1 MDEPFAR
8 RAQIAFRDQG
18 LLRRALTH
26 RSFVNE
32 HSEALEDNERLE
44 YLGDAALDFLIAAW
58 LYKRFPEMDEGGL
71 TRLRSALVRT
81 EQLAEFAREI
91 DLGEA
96 ILLGRGEEATGGRQR
111 PALLCA
117 GFEALVGA
125 LFLDGGLEALR
136 EFMEPRLDRA
146 AAASSRQSQLWLT
159 RAVSCRS
166 ERKPTA
172 ARRHAIRTVQASGP
186 DHAREFVV
194 EVSIDGQIV
203 GRGQGRSKQDAAQQ
217 AAADA
222 LLPPASARPF
232 LLRPGRP
239 AVTNAVVRLKSL
251 DLQGYKTFA
260 TRGFFVFAPR

>member
-44 YLGDAALDFLIAAW
+44 YLGDAALDFLTAAW

-81 EQLAEFAREI
+81 EQLAEFASEI

-96 ILLGRGEEATGGRQR
+96 ILLGRGEEASGGRQR

-117 GFEALVGA
+117 AFEALVGA

-136 EFMEPRLDRA
+136 EFVEPRLERA
-146 AAASSRQSQLWLT
+146 ASGILEESSL
-159 RAVSCRS
+159 VDPRS
-166 ERKPTA
+166 ELQIRAQADRGATP
-172 ARRHAIRTVQASGP
+172 RYRTVQASGP

-194 EVSIDGQIV
+194 EVSIDGQIA

-222 LLPPASARPF
+222 LLHLHQAAHFSSDQDGHP
-232 LLRPGRP
+232 
-239 AVTNAVVRLKSL
+239 
-251 DLQGYKTFA
+251 
-260 TRGFFVFAPR
+260 